1 MGELVDTARRPARR
15 PHRARRRFL
24 DSLSAAPYNDC
35 VIQIYGR
42 KKCKDTKKAE
52 RFFKERRIPI
62 QSIDLDVKAPGPREL
77 ELFAQAVGA
86 EELIDT
92 EAKEYRAR
100 GLAYMDYDPLE
111 EIAEDPALLRTP
123 IVRDGREVAVGADEA
138 FWKRLAEAQR

>member
-1 MGELVDTARRPARR
+1 M
-15 PHRARRRFL
+15 
-24 DSLSAAPYNDC
+24 
-35 VIQIYGR
+35 IQIYGR

-52 RFFKERRIPI
+52 RFFKERAIPI

-92 EAKEYRAR
+92 EGKKFRAR
-100 GLAYMDYDPLE
+100 GLAYMEYDPLE

-123 IVRDGREVAVGADEA
+123 IVREGREVAVGADET
-138 FWKRLAEAQR
+138 FWKQLAEAHG

>member
-1 MGELVDTARRPARR
+1 M
-15 PHRARRRFL
+15 
-24 DSLSAAPYNDC
+24 
-35 VIQIYGR
+35 IQIYGR
-42 KKCKDTKKAE
+42 KKCKDTRKAE

-86 EELIDT
+86 DGLIDT
-92 EAKEYRAR
+92 EGKEYRTR

-138 FWKRLAEAQR
+138 FWKRLAEAHQ